1 MQRLQGLAAEVLALP
16 NLTAHQ
22 RLMWATSLRLDA
34 VPVQELP
41 PWFWE
46 RQNITRRTPGVDLL
60 SLDGRRGIRCCAEA
74 VEFQQVRRFLR
85 LAKWVY
91 KASDCVMVTSS
102 PDVLSKQS
110 QKWLRRSKA
119 KRQTLSFTAPRR
131 SRRLSR
137 KPSKVL
143 QADSSDP
150 PLRPCQREC
159 LEACA
164 KGARV
169 IEMACG
175 TGKTRVMKEL
185 VRNISGRVLL
195 TVPLR
200 ALLEQFAEDFPGFC
214 KVGTG
219 YNKHINWNAKGFL
232 AVTDSVRM
240 LKRLEFDAI
249 FVDEAHHPQAGFPKT
264 QDLYRF
270 SATHWD
276 EPDFRYSM
284 GQAMEDRIL
293 CDYDLTVP
301 VVTPHHGHTYLS
313 LADLLLKQAGR
324 FRRILAYCNSV
335 QEAKSFRMVL
345 RRLGM
350 AAWHMNGG
358 TQPKKRQKILEQ
370 FSGAL
375 QKPVHVLVTVEVLG
389 EGINIPNADTC
400 MFVEPRGSYRS
411 IVQAIGRVL
420 RPHPTKPL
428 AHIVLPAVAL
438 TPQGSKR
445 GEFSAPH
452 DEHTVPMAQVPP
464 ELSDD
469 SDDGLGRLR
478 NPGAATG
485 KETTGL
491 LAQHVLNASLFP
503 SRNTRAAQD
512 KRKLLAPQTDH
523 VRVKLLNK
531 MPIDGSAHHMQKQ
544 DEREDARL
552 ATSAGAQILRSG
564 GLRGSSEDG
573 AGQQVSSTTV
583 TTAKAVAGSHPQSLQ
598 MAGAATE
605 DLRRQVRGLEAHQAP
620 QKPKRMNAEAA
631 AEKWQGRRAPGTPSH
646 ELVLRPYDAN
656 MIAHDVRKLSRGKVA
671 SAGLAEGKR
680 SESAA
685 SLQATWV
692 LPDHVKSPAVIANPT
707 QYCPSGGRAEP
718 ALRRRGQKLAVR
730 WRAESK
736 LASGFNSQL
745 QRFFAALVRADHR
758 LFGLGRPLGQ
768 RVQVV
773 DCSRAWRKVVCINEV
788 TDTIFAEL
796 AAVLRKQ
803 DLWDLRFRDLE
814 RFISKHGR
822 LPRETARRC
831 EARSLC
837 FWLQNQ
843 GAKVRSQ
850 QMLPHRLHR
859 FLNATSPL
867 IRKRVQVW
875 MDLRRPTFERKCEEL
890 REYILANG
898 TLPSFS
904 RKHGFAAEYNLA
916 AWLRRQ
922 TRGISIMEPMKWKML
937 EDIHPL
943 VKAKLHSESTS
954 IALVNVEVWQARLRE
969 LLGFVARERRLPQK
983 LREGGLYKW
992 LLLQR
997 RRFRYGKLP
1006 SGLALQLQKSHWL
1019 IAELFQQP

>member
-34 VPVQELP
+34 VPVQERGLAELP

-350 AAWHMNGG
+350 AAWHMNDFRYSMGQAMEDRILCDYDLTVPVVTPHHG
-358 TQPKKRQKILEQ
+358 HTYLSLASLLSKQAGRFRRVLAYCNSVREAKNFLIVLEKLGMAAWHMNGDTPPKKRKEILEQ
-370 FSGAL
+370 FAGAL
-375 QKPVHVLVTVEVLG
+375 RKPVHVLVTVEVLG

-400 MFVEPRGSYRS
+400 MFVEPRSSYRS

-420 RPHPTKPL
+420 RPHPAKPL

-438 TPQGSKR
+438 
-445 GEFSAPH
+445 
-452 DEHTVPMAQVPP
+452 PP
-464 ELSDD
+464 EGSTNV
-469 SDDGLGRLR
+469 LGGSFLFKC
-478 NPGAATG
+478 AQQVIDCTA
-485 KETTGL
+485 
-491 LAQHVLNASLFP
+491 AQHV
-503 SRNTRAAQD
+503 
-512 KRKLLAPQTDH
+512 KLD
-523 VRVKLLNK
+523 
-531 MPIDGSAHHMQKQ
+531 
-544 DEREDARL
+544 
-552 ATSAGAQILRSG
+552 
-564 GLRGSSEDG
+564 
-573 AGQQVSSTTV
+573 
-583 TTAKAVAGSHPQSLQ
+583 
-598 MAGAATE
+598 
-605 DLRRQVRGLEAHQAP
+605 
-620 QKPKRMNAEAA
+620 
-631 AEKWQGRRAPGTPSH
+631 
-646 ELVLRPYDAN
+646 
-656 MIAHDVRKLSRGKVA
+656 
-671 SAGLAEGKR
+671 
-680 SESAA
+680 
-685 SLQATWV
+685 
-692 LPDHVKSPAVIANPT
+692 
-707 QYCPSGGRAEP
+707 
-718 ALRRRGQKLAVR
+718 
-730 WRAESK
+730 
-736 LASGFNSQL
+736 
-745 QRFFAALVRADHR
+745 
-758 LFGLGRPLGQ
+758 
-768 RVQVV
+768 
-773 DCSRAWRKVVCINEV
+773 EV
-788 TDTIFAEL
+788 TCAVHAEL
-796 AAVLRKQ
+796 AAVLRNT
-803 DLWDLRFRDLE
+803 DPWEVRFRELE
-814 RFISKHGR
+814 DFVSTVGR
-822 LPRETARRC
+822 LPKERVERIEERT
-831 EARSLC
+831 LGH
-837 FWLQNQ
+837 WLTSQ
-843 GAKVRSQ
+843 GKRFRANFL
-850 QMLPHRLHR
+850 LPHRLHKL
-859 FLNATSPL
+859 LNASSPL
-867 IRKRVQVW
+867 LRERVQKW
-875 MDLRRPTFERKCEEL
+875 LSPRKAFEQKCQEL
-890 REYILANG
+890 QEHIEATG
-898 TLPSFS
+898 SPPSFS
-904 RKHGFAAEYNLA
+904 CESAERKLA
-916 AWLRRQ
+916 IWLYAQARHRKLSTIRR
-922 TRGISIMEPMKWKML
+922 RIL
-937 EDIHPL
+937 EDVHPS
-943 VKAKLHSESTS
+943 VKDLLRSWAKTPVRVNAKLWHRR
-954 IALVNVEVWQARLRE
+954 RLE
-969 LLGFVARERRLPQK
+969 LLDFVAREGCLPTDVGG
-983 LREGGLYKW
+983 RGLYSW
-992 LLLQR
+992 LQLQR
-997 RRFRYGKLP
+997 RRFHHGQLP
-1006 SGLALQLQKSHWL
+1006 AELMLELQRSHPL
-1019 IAELFQQP
+1019 IAELLHKRRDSARRGDATAVPGSIAKLGQDKAFKAVTLHLRTLGKLLLGAGWSRALQEAAPSICLDYGKAEPMRAGLMRRGLWGRRGRIMLVLGAFIGMRLAAQPAAVLVRAVLRPGQRRGSNNTLCVANGLLRQSIATAA